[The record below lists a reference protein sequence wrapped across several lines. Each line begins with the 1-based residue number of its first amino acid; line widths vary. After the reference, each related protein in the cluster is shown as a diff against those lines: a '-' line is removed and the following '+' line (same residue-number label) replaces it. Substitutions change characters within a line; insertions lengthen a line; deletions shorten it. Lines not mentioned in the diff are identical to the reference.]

1 MGRPKIDLTG
11 QKFGRLLV
19 IEQDTTKPTGSGK
32 PVYWKCKCECSN
44 ICSVRYDKLVNG
56 EVRSCG
62 CLSKEIRTA
71 LFLDDLTGKRFG
83 KLEVI
88 MRDPDMPHGKAIPA
102 YWICQCDCGNMV
114 TVRADHLKNGTTTSC
129 GCINSKGE
137 MIIKKI
143 LADNN
148 IKFKSQVR
156 FKDLRGKANSY
167 LFFDFAIYNEDNSL
181 KCLVEYQGLQHY
193 QPYHFDSQERF
204 EARQLSDQ
212 RKRDYCKQH
221 NIKLFEIK
229 YTDYDK
235 LSFEYLKNKGI
246 I

>member
-19 IEQDTTKPTGSGK
+19 IEPDASKPTGAGK
-32 PVYWKCKCECSN
+32 AIYWKCKCDCGN

-56 EVRSCG
+56 DVRSCG
-62 CLSKEIRTA
+62 CYSQEAKTA
-71 LFLDDLTGKRFG
+71 RFLDDLTGKRFG

-88 MRDPDMPHGKAIPA
+88 MRDPDMPRGTAIPA

-114 TVRADHLKNGTTTSC
+114 TVRADHLKGGTTTSC
-129 GCINSKGE
+129 GCITSKGE
-137 MIIKKI
+137 MIIKQI
-143 LADNN
+143 LTANH

-156 FKDLRGKANSY
+156 FNDLRGKANSY
-167 LFFDFAIYNEDNSL
+167 LFFDFAIYNNDNSI

-193 QPYHFDSQERF
+193 KPYNFETQERF
-204 EARQLSDQ
+204 EERQAYDQ

-221 NIKLFEIK
+221 NITLYEIK
-229 YTDYDK
+229 YTDFEK
-235 LSFEYLKNKGI
+235 LSIEYLKNRGI
-246 I
+246 V